1 MDRFHEEIEAGQG
14 RCESR
19 QNSRLESTEQ
29 RHYHDR
35 GVIQNVVVS
44 KAEQGFKSNT
54 GSCCDAY
61 AHQRESVTSGP
72 SSQPVRGDG
81 NSSRSIGKTHS
92 QPQEKVFGSLL
103 RRCRSMNGP
112 GAARNRCETAPSAK
126 ECSARF
132 ARILGGIVEPTVIIA
147 AGRLRV
153 CDSNHK

>member
-44 KAEQGFKSNT
+44 KAEQGSKSNT

-72 SSQPVRGDG
+72 SSQPVRGHG

-92 QPQEKVFGSLL
+92 QPQEKSFWIATAALSLYERARGGAQQMRNSPFRKGVFRTVRSNSGGN
-103 RRCRSMNGP
+103 RRTDSHHRR
-112 GAARNRCETAPSAK
+112 GAIK
-126 ECSARF
+126 G
-132 ARILGGIVEPTVIIA
+132 L
-147 AGRLRV
+147 
-153 CDSNHK
+153 